1 MAVSDLLST
10 VPSRATKLATRV
22 GLELYYANVC
32 RQAGIIHVEPP
43 HRTARTLKALATWGP
58 IGGALASAAARS
70 PHRLALVDERG
81 SMTYA
86 ELDRAA
92 NALAN
97 HWLGQGLRA
106 GDGIALLARN
116 HRGFLI
122 ALFAGAKIGARLVLL
137 NTDFAGPQ
145 IREVAGREGTDL
157 LVHDDEYSAFLEGL
171 EPRFGRL
178 RAWTD
183 EPADDTIDAVVA
195 AGSTAPPPKAG
206 SPAKLIVLTSG
217 TTGTPKGAPRATPKS
232 LMAPGSLFSKVP
244 FRSQETTIIAPPLF
258 HALGLANAVAAVGLD
273 STMVLRRRFDPEAFL
288 QDVATHRVTGAIVVP
303 IMLTRI
309 LEVDPAERAKLD
321 LSSLRIIFVGGSQ
334 LGGDLCRRTM
344 AAFGDVVYN
353 LYGSTEVAY
362 ATIATPEDLRI
373 APDCVGRPPRGTVV
387 KLYDAARTEI
397 TQPGV
402 TGAIFVGNGFAFEGY
417 TGGGNKEVVD
427 GLMATGDVGHFD
439 EGGRLTIDGRDDDMI
454 VSGGENV
461 FPGEIEELLHDHPAI
476 AEAAVIG
483 VDDEK
488 FGKRLRAFVALMP
501 GETLDEAEVKA
512 HVKENLA
519 RYKVPRDVI
528 FLDTLP
534 RNPTGKVLKREL
546 LAWETPAAG

>member
-1 MAVSDLLST
+1 MAVTDLLTS
-10 VPSRATKLATRV
+10 VPGRASKLATRI
-22 GLELYYANVC
+22 GHELYYANVC
-32 RQAGIIHVEPP
+32 REAGIIHLEPP

-70 PHRLALVDERG
+70 PHRTAIIDERG
-81 SMTYA
+81 SMTYG
-86 ELDRAA
+86 EFDRAV
-92 NALAN
+92 NAVAN
-97 HWLGQGLRA
+97 HWLARGFRA
-106 GDGIALLARN
+106 GDGLALLARN

-122 ALFAGAKIGARLVLL
+122 AMFAGAKIGAKVVLL

-157 LVHDDEYSAFLEGL
+157 LVHDDEYTAFLEGL
-171 EPRFGRL
+171 EPRLGRV

-183 EPADDTIDAVVA
+183 EPGDDTIDAIVA
-195 AGSTAPPPKAG
+195 RGSSAPPPKAG
-206 SPAKLIVLTSG
+206 GAAKLIVLTSG
-217 TTGTPKGAPRATPKS
+217 TTGTPKGAPRSTPKS

-244 FRSQETTIIAPPLF
+244 FRGQEVTVIGPPLF
-258 HALGLANAVAAVGLD
+258 HALGLAHAVGAVGLD
-273 STMVLRRRFDPEAFL
+273 SAVVLRRKFDPLTFL
-288 QDVATHRVTGAIVVP
+288 EDIATHRASAAIVVP
-303 IMLTRI
+303 VMLTRI
-309 LEVDPAERAKLD
+309 LEIDERERNRLD
-321 LSSLRIIFVGGSQ
+321 LSALRIIFVAGSQ

-373 APDCVGRPPRGTVV
+373 APDCVGRSPRGTTVR
-387 KLYDAARTEI
+387 LFDDAGREI
-397 TQPGV
+397 TETGV
-402 TGAIFVGNGFAFEGY
+402 TGRIFVSNGFEFEGY
-417 TGGGNKEVVD
+417 TGGGHKEVID
-427 GLMATGDVGHFD
+427 GHMSTGDVGHFD
-439 EGGRLTIDGRDDDMI
+439 EGRRLFIDGRDDDMI

-476 AEAAVIG
+476 AEASVIG

-488 FGKRLRAFVALMP
+488 FGKRLKAFVALMP
-501 GETLDEAEVKA
+501 GETSDEEQLKSYVR
-512 HVKENLA
+512 ENLA
-519 RYKVPRDVI
+519 RYKVPREIV

-546 LAWETPAAG
+546 AAMDGGG